1 LLSFAK
7 LLIVSIIMGQ
17 YRENKYPSLITH
29 HALPIITVMEEIMIN
44 KRIVVG
50 VLDVNCYI
58 VGCKTHNKAV
68 IIDPGDRGDSI
79 LSYIEKEGLEVTYII
94 ATHAHADHIG
104 GIADVK
110 EKTGAL
116 FLLHED
122 DLVTLNAKWI
132 SDSIAALRLKPPPQ
146 PDRLIKGD
154 EIIKVCDDLSFKVLH
169 TPGHTPGGI
178 SLLADDYVYT
188 GDALF
193 AGSIGR
199 TDLPGGSERVLK
211 ESIKTKLMVLEDDV
225 KVLPGHCPDSTIGYE
240 RRNNVYITQ

>member
-1 LLSFAK
+1 
-7 LLIVSIIMGQ
+7 
-17 YRENKYPSLITH
+17 
-29 HALPIITVMEEIMIN
+29 EIMIN

-50 VLDVNCYI
+50 VYEVNCYV

-68 IIDPGDRGDSI
+68 IIDPGDEGDSI
-79 LSYIEKEGLEVTYII
+79 LKYIEKEGLEVMYII
-94 ATHAHADHIG
+94 GTHAHADHIG

-110 EKTGAL
+110 EKTGAS

-122 DLVTLNAKWI
+122 DVVILNA
-132 SDSIAALRLKPPPQ
+132 SQTTDLIAYLGLKTPPQ

-169 TPGHTPGGI
+169 TPGHSPGGI
-178 SLLADDYVYT
+178 SLLADDHVYT

-199 TDLPGGSERVLK
+199 TDFPLGSYDDLIG
-211 ESIKTKLMVLEDDV
+211 SIKTKLMVLEDDV
-225 KVLPGHCPDSTIGYE
+225 KVLPGHCHDSTIGYE
-240 RRNNVYITQ
+240 RRHNMHIVQ